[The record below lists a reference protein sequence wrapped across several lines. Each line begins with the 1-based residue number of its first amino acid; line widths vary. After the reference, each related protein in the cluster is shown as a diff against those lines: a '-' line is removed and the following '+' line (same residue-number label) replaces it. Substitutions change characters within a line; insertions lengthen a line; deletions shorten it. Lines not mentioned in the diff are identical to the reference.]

1 MSHLKC
7 IVQMV
12 KLLVWVIDSL
22 VTGLHWRRLASCVN
36 PGNSFLLRCNFSI
49 CLFMTSNFRCQT
61 VEDAVFQLNC
71 SVREKTQ
78 AGSIHSHTEGR
89 ERYCKA

>member
-61 VEDAVFQLNC
+61 VEDAQSFN
-71 SVREKTQ
+71 
-78 AGSIHSHTEGR
+78 SIVVLGKNSSRFNPLTR
-89 ERYCKA
+89 

>member
-1 MSHLKC
+1 
-7 IVQMV
+7 MV

-71 SVREKTQ
+71 SVREKLESVQST
-78 AGSIHSHTEGR
+78 HTLRKENVIAR
-89 ERYCKA
+89 HEQEP

>member
-36 PGNSFLLRCNFSI
+36 LKKKKNQTPELL
-49 CLFMTSNFRCQT
+49 
-61 VEDAVFQLNC
+61 EEEQL
-71 SVREKTQ
+71 KQ
-78 AGSIHSHTEGR
+78 
-89 ERYCKA
+89 